1 MKAAT
6 TQKKPQKKSVRLSP
20 HIIPLRYKIHLEPD
34 LDNFVFIGS
43 EEISIDVEKET
54 KIIRLHS
61 AEIEIL
67 SVEIVQGKT
76 SQSGKVQY
84 REKDEEADLIFGSN
98 VKSGKAILKLSFTGI
113 LNDKMRGFYRSK
125 YELDGKTYHMGVTQ
139 FESTDARRA
148 FPCFDEPSQ
157 KAVFE
162 VTLKIPEDRVAIS
175 NMLEESIVEHEGGF
189 KVVKFS
195 ESPKMS
201 SYLLAFV
208 VGHFE
213 YIQDKTKDGVLVR
226 VFVTPGKKKQAEFA
240 LKVAVKTLEFYT
252 KYFAIK
258 YPLPSMDLIAIPD
271 FAAGAMENW
280 GAVTYRETAL
290 LVDPENSSTHNKQWV
305 ALVIAHE
312 LAHQWFGNLVTMEW
326 WTHLWLNEGFASYM
340 EYVAVNNMFP
350 EWNIWTQFVYMDHA
364 RALELD
370 GLKNTHSIEVDV
382 NHPAEI
388 SEIFDEVSYS
398 KGASVIRM
406 LAEYLGEKNF
416 RDGLRVYLK
425 KHSYKNASTNHL
437 WESLSNVS
445 KKDVLKIMQNW
456 TREPGYP
463 LISAEIKTGK
473 LQLSQQRFFSSI
485 FSQTTKDSTIW
496 MAPVSVVS
504 SASKKVNQFL
514 LDKKMGSYSLSKAK
528 SEWVKLNKDETSFIR
543 VKYSKELLDELTIP
557 IEKKDRELSEQDRF
571 GIIRDAFV
579 LSEAGYTSTDLAL
592 NLVKAYKY
600 DDSYIVWAQIAGE
613 IGKIKNLLYGETMY
627 DDFQMFTRELF
638 SEIGLKVG
646 WIKKKNE
653 AHSTTLL
660 RSIVLG
666 VLGRNGDK
674 KIIKEAQT
682 LFAADKKGS
691 IKLSSDLRGMV
702 YVLVCENG
710 GAKEYD
716 YFLKKY
722 KTEMFQEEKD
732 RILRALCA
740 FKDKTLLNNILDFAF
755 TDNVKAQDS
764 FKVVAFVMGNPY
776 GRELA
781 WAKVKKEWSS
791 IVKKFSGGHLFT
803 RFVKPLA
810 VFTSEKEAVKIDEFF
825 KTHESKGLERTIQ
838 QVLEQIKSNAEW
850 KKRDIKKIEKFLKT
864 S

>member
-1 MKAAT
+1 MKAART
-6 TQKKPQKKSVRLSP
+6 LKKASKKSVRLSP
-20 HIIPLRYKIHLEPD
+20 HIVPLRYKIHLEPD
-34 LDNFVFIGS
+34 LDNFVFTGI
-43 EEISIDVEKET
+43 EEISIDVGKET
-54 KIIRLHS
+54 KVIRLHS
-61 AEIEIL
+61 AELEIL
-67 SVEIVQGKT
+67 SVEVVQGRV
-76 SQSGKVQY
+76 SQSGRITYK
-84 REKDEEADLIFGSN
+84 EKDEEVDLVFASSL
-98 VKSGKAILKLSFTGI
+98 KKGKAVLKLSFTGI

-125 YELDGKTYHMGVTQ
+125 YTHNGKEYHMGVTQ

-175 NMLEESIVEHEGGF
+175 NMLEEGVVEHERGY
-189 KVVKFS
+189 KVIKFS
-195 ESPKMS
+195 ESPRMS

-208 VGHFE
+208 IGHFE
-213 YIQDKTKDGVLVR
+213 HIEDKTKDGVLVR

-240 LKVAVKTLEFYT
+240 LTVAVKTLEFYT

-340 EYVAVNNMFP
+340 EYVAVHDMFP

-425 KHSYKNASTNHL
+425 THSYKNASTNHL
-437 WESLSNVS
+437 WESLSKVS

-463 LISAEIKTGK
+463 LISAEIKNDK

-485 FSQTTKDSTIW
+485 FSQTTKDSSVW
-496 MAPVSVVS
+496 MAPIGIVS
-504 SASKKVNQFL
+504 STAKKVDQFL
-514 LDKKMGSYSLSKAK
+514 LDKKTGVYPLSKAK
-528 SEWVKLNKDETSFIR
+528 SGWVKLNKDETSFIR
-543 VKYSKELLDELTIP
+543 VKYSKELLDVLTTP
-557 IEKKDRELSEQDRF
+557 IEKKDTQLSEQDRF

-592 NLVKAYKY
+592 NLTRAYKY
-600 DDSYIVWAQIAGE
+600 DESYIVWAQIAGE
-613 IGKIKNLLYGETMY
+613 IGKIKNLLYGEEMY
-627 DDFQMFTRELF
+627 EDFQEFTRSLF
-638 SEIGLKVG
+638 SEIGLNVG
-646 WIKKKNE
+646 WVKTKNE
-653 AHSTTLL
+653 PHSTTLL

-674 KIIKEAQT
+674 KIIKEAQE
-682 LFAADKKGS
+682 LFSADKKGS

-710 GAKEYD
+710 GVKEYN

-740 FKDKTLLNNILDFAF
+740 FKEKTLLSDILDFAF

-776 GRELA
+776 GKDLA
-781 WAKVKKEWSS
+781 FTKVKKEWSS

-810 VFTSEKEAVKIDEFF
+810 VFTSEKDAARIEEFF
-825 KTHESKGLERTIQ
+825 KTHESKGLERTVQ

-850 KKRDIKKIEKFLKT
+850 KKRDLEKIENFLKA